1 MATDAESPNK
11 IPHGEILH
19 GDNLPLLKKI
29 ASESVSLI
37 YVDPPFNT
45 GRTQSRKRIKVRAVT
60 DEKTPT
66 GLVLATNFT
75 QAKWSAIP
83 GMPIHLPTTSVF
95 CARV

>member
-1 MATDAESPNK
+1 MATDSELPNK
-11 IPHGEILH
+11 NLRGEIPHGEILH

-60 DEKTPT
+60 DEKTADRI
-66 GLVLATNFT
+66 GFGDKLY
-75 QAKWSAIP
+75 AKRS
-83 GMPIHLPTTSVF
+83 GRQF
-95 CARV
+95 RV